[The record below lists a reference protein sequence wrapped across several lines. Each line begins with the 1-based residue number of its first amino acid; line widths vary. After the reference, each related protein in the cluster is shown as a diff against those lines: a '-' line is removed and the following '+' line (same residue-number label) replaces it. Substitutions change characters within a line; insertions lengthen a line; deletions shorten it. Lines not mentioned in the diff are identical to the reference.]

1 MEPLFKVV
9 DEDNI
14 PQELL
19 DAKRNNLPVYVDTE
33 IGWLLV
39 SDYDYSVGNL
49 YKIN

>member
-1 MEPLFKVV
+1 MEPLYHIV

-19 DAKRNNLPVYVDTE
+19 DAKLNSSPVYVDTE
-33 IGWLLV
+33 IGWIQV
-39 SDYDYSVGNL
+39 SDYDYCFGNT